1 MVVAPSR
8 SIGAV
13 TAEIQA
19 LGGQLLVA
27 DHVREP
33 ELRMAG
39 IERARAAVI
48 LGDDDVQ
55 ALRVALVVD
64 ELAPGVR
71 IVIEM
76 TNPQLGSRLTELV
89 GNCTL
94 LSAAELAAPAFV
106 AAALATADTQTF
118 EIGGRMVAAGP
129 RDRVGGELL
138 AVIGDT
144 RRSGIEAV
152 LPPDNGDL
160 VLGTQLVGTAKSA
173 VRTSGVLGALRR
185 TFDRRARLVVIG
197 LVILI
202 VLSTLYFHLGGRDW
216 LASLYLALTASTST
230 GDGDLSGLS
239 LGFRFG
245 AVIIQLFGLVLS
257 AGITA
262 LIVDLLITARLAAI
276 TGGVRGKPRH
286 HVVVCG
292 LGRVGT
298 AVAARL
304 NSRGVA
310 VVAIERSEDAIG
322 VLRARQLKIPVIIA
336 PATNASAQEI
346 AGIGRAD
353 AVLAVTD
360 DEAVNLEIALVA
372 KNANPGVRVVARL
385 FDHDLAARVERRLQL
400 GATRSVSMLAAPA
413 FAAAALGRR
422 QEVIFPVG
430 RRVLLFTEITVNP
443 GSAAAGRRLDS
454 LAETGSRRVLAWAPA
469 GGAWDWR
476 RMDHQ
481 VRTGDR
487 LAVVAT
493 RAGLARLLRVT
504 KEPTRLP
511 APPGTC
517 SEPSPWRH
525 SRLTRRRVESGR
537 RRCVSR
543 RHLPRGTRRPVFEVG
558 REAEP
563 FRDPD
568 HRRDLGGP
576 VRIGSGVTG
585 VGPDADVAL
594 LLENAHARVFSI
606 LTQHGRPTVDRDR
619 PTGGDSEP

>member
-1 MVVAPSR
+1 MTAMATGEGTASLRQHVVVVGADSTSVRLVEELIRAGEQLVVVAPSR

-19 LGGQLLVA
+19 LGGRLLVA

-39 IERARAAVI
+39 IERAKAAVI

-55 ALRVALVVD
+55 ALRIALVID
-64 ELAPGVR
+64 ELAPGLR

-76 TNPQLGSRLTELV
+76 TNPQLGGRLTELV

-129 RDRVGGELL
+129 RDRVGGEQL

-144 RRSGIEAV
+144 RRSGIDAL
-152 LPPDNGDL
+152 LPPETGDI
-160 VLGTQLVGTAKSA
+160 VLGTELVGSA
-173 VRTSGVLGALRR
+173 RSTVRTSGLIGALTR
-185 TFDRRARLVVIG
+185 TFDRRARIVVLG

-202 VLSTLYFHLGGRDW
+202 VLSTLYFHAGGRDW

-230 GDGDLSGLS
+230 GDGDLSGLPF
-239 LGFRFG
+239 GFRFG
-245 AVIIQLFGLVLS
+245 AVVIQLFGLVLS
-257 AGITA
+257 AGLTA

-304 NSRGVA
+304 QSRGVP
-310 VVAIERSEDAIG
+310 VVAIERNEDAIG
-322 VLRARQLKIPVIIA
+322 VLQARQLKIPVIIA
-336 PATNASAQEI
+336 PASTASAQEV
-346 AGIGRAD
+346 AGIRRAD

-372 KNANPGVRVVARL
+372 KDANPDVRVVARV
-385 FDHDLAARVERRLQL
+385 FDHDLASRVERRLKL

-422 QEVIFPVG
+422 REVIFPIG
-430 RRVLLFTEITVNP
+430 RRVLLFTELTAQP
-443 GSAAAGRRLDS
+443 GSDAVGQSVSR
-454 LAETGSRRVLAWAPA
+454 LAETGASLVLAWAA
-469 GGAWDWR
+469 SGGTWNWR
-476 RMDHQ
+476 GADHLI
-481 VRTGDR
+481 RPGDR
-487 LAVVAT
+487 VAVVAT
-493 RAGLARLLRVT
+493 RSGLARLLRIT
-504 KEPTRLP
+504 KGG
-511 APPGTC
+511 APRP
-517 SEPSPWRH
+517 PV
-525 SRLTRRRVESGR
+525 SRLGAGR
-537 RRCVSR
+537 DTAS
-543 RHLPRGTRRPVFEVG
+543 
-558 REAEP
+558 
-563 FRDPD
+563 
-568 HRRDLGGP
+568 
-576 VRIGSGVTG
+576 
-585 VGPDADVAL
+585 
-594 LLENAHARVFSI
+594 
-606 LTQHGRPTVDRDR
+606 
-619 PTGGDSEP
+619 

>member
-1 MVVAPSR
+1 
-8 SIGAV
+8 
-13 TAEIQA
+13 
-19 LGGQLLVA
+19 
-27 DHVREP
+27 
-33 ELRMAG
+33 
-39 IERARAAVI
+39 
-48 LGDDDVQ
+48 
-55 ALRVALVVD
+55 
-64 ELAPGVR
+64 
-71 IVIEM
+71 M

-106 AAALATADTQTF
+106 AAALATADTHTF

-152 LPPDNGDL
+152 LPPENGDL
-160 VLGTQLVGTAKSA
+160 VLGTQLMGTAKSA
-173 VRTSGVLGALRR
+173 VRTSGLLGALRR

-216 LASLYLALTASTST
+216 LASLYLALTASTAT

-239 LGFRFG
+239 LSFRFG

-257 AGITA
+257 AGLTA

-385 FDHDLAARVERRLQL
+385 LRPRPRRSS
-400 GATRSVSMLAAPA
+400 GA
-413 FAAAALGRR
+413 
-422 QEVIFPVG
+422 
-430 RRVLLFTEITVNP
+430 
-443 GSAAAGRRLDS
+443 SAADRRHPERLDAGRAGLCRRRARPAPGGHLPGGPPGAAVHRDHRQPRLGGCRAPDWTRWP
-454 LAETGSRRVLAWAPA
+454 ETGSLRILAWAPA
-469 GGAWDWR
+469 GGAWEW
-476 RMDHQ
+476 
-481 VRTGDR
+481 
-487 LAVVAT
+487 
-493 RAGLARLLRVT
+493 RAGG
-504 KEPTRLP
+504 PCGP
-511 APPGTC
+511 D
-517 SEPSPWRH
+517 
-525 SRLTRRRVESGR
+525 
-537 RRCVSR
+537 
-543 RHLPRGTRRPVFEVG
+543 RRPAG
-558 REAEP
+558 RGGHPGRPGPSAASDQGA
-563 FRDPD
+563 DPA
-568 HRRDLGGP
+568 GGP
-576 VRIGSGVTG
+576 DRSG
-585 VGPDADVAL
+585 
-594 LLENAHARVFSI
+594 
-606 LTQHGRPTVDRDR
+606 
-619 PTGGDSEP
+619 

>member
-1 MVVAPSR
+1 MTAMATGEDTVSLRNHVVVVGADSTSARLVEELTRGGEHLVVVAPSR

-19 LGGQLLVA
+19 LGGQILVA
-27 DHVREP
+27 DHVRES

-39 IERARAAVI
+39 IERAKAAVI

-55 ALRVALVVD
+55 ALRVALLID
-64 ELAPGVR
+64 ELAPGLR

-76 TNPQLGSRLTELV
+76 SNPQLGGRLTELV

-144 RRSGIEAV
+144 RRSGIDAV
-152 LPPDNGDL
+152 LPPENGDI
-160 VLGTQLVGTAKSA
+160 VLGTELVGTAKST
-173 VRTSGVLGALRR
+173 VRTSGLIGALMR
-185 TFDRRARLVVIG
+185 TFDRRARLIVLG

-239 LGFRFG
+239 FGFRFG

-304 NSRGVA
+304 KSRGVP
-310 VVAIERSEDAIG
+310 VVAIERTEDAIG

-336 PATNASAQEI
+336 PASNASAQEL
-346 AGIGRAD
+346 AGIGRAE

-372 KNANPGVRVVARL
+372 KDANPDVRVVARV
-385 FDHDLAARVERRLQL
+385 FDHDLASRVERRLKL

-413 FAAAALGRR
+413 FAAASLGRR
-422 QEVIFPVG
+422 REVIFPIG
-430 RRVLLFTEITVNP
+430 RRVLLFTELTAQP
-443 GSAAAGRRLDS
+443 GSSAVGQSVAR
-454 LAETGSRRVLAWAPA
+454 LAETGASRVLAWGPS
-469 GGAWDWR
+469 GGTWNWR
-476 RMDHQ
+476 DTDHQ
-481 VRTGDR
+481 IRPGDR
-487 LAVVAT
+487 VAVVAT
-493 RAGLARLLRVT
+493 RSGLARLLRIT
-504 KEPTRLP
+504 KGG
-511 APPGTC
+511 A
-517 SEPSPWRH
+517 PSP
-525 SRLTRRRVESGR
+525 
-537 RRCVSR
+537 
-543 RHLPRGTRRPVFEVG
+543 PVG
-558 REAEP
+558 RLAEGLP
-563 FRDPD
+563 GQR
-568 HRRDLGGP
+568 G
-576 VRIGSGVTG
+576 
-585 VGPDADVAL
+585 
-594 LLENAHARVFSI
+594 NAR
-606 LTQHGRPTVDRDR
+606 
-619 PTGGDSEP
+619 